1 MMNSLRAKIIFCS
14 VCSAGL
20 HFLLLEQITIG
31 QTESTRSPAG
41 SSDVQIRYISSYS
54 KPPATQ
60 VVSKDILPRDAS
72 ALPAATP
79 VHSTASDNSGLSET
93 AAPTNESL
101 MVENFYE
108 SSDVDEPATPE
119 TDWPIVVEGMTRS
132 LTFNVQVSIWI
143 SSLGRIEQVEVLQIQ
158 PESEKVRMSL
168 QTMVGAMV
176 KPALRAGVSVANKR
190 TLELWLTQ

>member
-1 MMNSLRAKIIFCS
+1 MINSLRANIIFCS

-41 SSDVQIRYISSYS
+41 PSEVQIRYISSYS
-54 KPPATQ
+54 NPPATEA
-60 VVSKDILPRDAS
+60 VSKKILPRDTS
-72 ALPAATP
+72 ALTEAAPAHSIATN
-79 VHSTASDNSGLSET
+79 SSGLSD
-93 AAPTNESL
+93 AAVPTNESL

-119 TDWPIVVEGMTRS
+119 TDWPIVVEGMTRGR
-132 LTFNVQVSIWI
+132 TFNVQVSIWI
-143 SSLGRIEQVEVLQIQ
+143 SSLGRIEHVDVLQIQ

-176 KPALRAGVSVANKR
+176 KPALREGVSVANKR
-190 TLELWLTQ
+190 TLELWLTP